1 MKVKQNND
9 IPSMSRYKIDVLYTD
24 EEVDMR
30 AFLISFGLLLFSL
43 GIPMVIATVFSGYKR
58 AHKPSSEEKPITE
71 DLSQFDH
78 IFDNDGIYR
87 ESRFDGMLNEDAADD
102 VEIPSQSRRSQSQRD
117 IQLEKKSVAPPAQK
131 KHVGTQTE
139 PLFAY
144 GGERL
149 AFQEKRVPVFEL
161 YDVQRTMEL
170 QDEFEQ
176 PRRDEF
182 LMKGKRDHKLKR
194 MPLRTPKTARTCTP
208 RNRRRTERKHQNVA
222 GIKGNKD
229 EGKRMSGAMTPVEDQ
244 TVYTENDDR
253 NKNNAP

>member
-1 MKVKQNND
+1 MNFSWLPEWNPPD
-9 IPSMSRYKIDVLYTD
+9 PIDEDSYI
-24 EEVDMR
+24 

-194 MPLRTPKTARTCTP
+194 
-208 RNRRRTERKHQNVA
+208 HQNVA

-229 EGKRMSGAMTPVEDQ
+229 EGKRMSGGPQSSTSLALP
-244 TVYTENDDR
+244 TVKDR
-253 NKNNAP
+253 PSSIDTAAIPGGRVCNFPRIP